1 MSLTTRIAVAI
12 RGARLDDA
20 AELADLN
27 TQLGYPA
34 DAASIV
40 HRLRPILASRNDAV
54 LVAVDDADR
63 PIGWLHVGVELA
75 LEDSDAGGIRGLVV
89 DDAFRSRGIGRALLE
104 RAEAWARER
113 GVSVLQVRSRVT
125 RERAHAFYEREG
137 YERIKTSYVFRK
149 RLA

>member
-1 MSLTTRIAVAI
+1 VTTRAAIQI

-20 AELADLN
+20 DELADLN

-34 DAASIV
+34 EAAAVV
-40 HRLRPILASRNDAV
+40 HRLEPILASPNDAV

-63 PIGWLHVGVELA
+63 PIGWVHVGVELA

-89 DDAFRSRGIGRALLE
+89 DEKWRSQGVGRVLLE
-104 RAEAWARER
+104 RAEAWARGR

-125 RERAHAFYEREG
+125 RERAHAFYERSG

-149 RLA
+149 RLM

>member
-1 MSLTTRIAVAI
+1 MTTRSAVAI
-12 RGARLDDA
+12 RGASLDDA

-54 LVAVDDADR
+54 LVA
-63 PIGWLHVGVELA
+63 
-75 LEDSDAGGIRGLVV
+75 V

-137 YERIKTSYVFRK
+137 YERIKTAYVFRK
-149 RLA
+149 RLV

>member
-1 MSLTTRIAVAI
+1 MSVTTRAAATI
-12 RGARLDDA
+12 RLARLHDA
-20 AELADLN
+20 DALADLN

-34 DAASIV
+34 DAPTIV
-40 HRLRPILASRNDAV
+40 HRLEPILASPNDAM
-54 LVAVDDADR
+54 LVAVDEADR

-89 DDAFRSRGIGRALLE
+89 DEGRRSEGVGRALLE

-113 GVSVLQVRSRVT
+113 GVSVVQVRSRVT
-125 RERAHAFYEREG
+125 RERAHGFYERAG

-149 RLA
+149 RLV